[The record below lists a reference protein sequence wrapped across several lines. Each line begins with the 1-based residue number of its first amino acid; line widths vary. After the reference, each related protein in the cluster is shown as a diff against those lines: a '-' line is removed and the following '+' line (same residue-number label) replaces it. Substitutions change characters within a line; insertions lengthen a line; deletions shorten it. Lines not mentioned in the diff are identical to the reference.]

1 MHTCLQLHNTRSKKN
16 LTTVTHW
23 AILSTN
29 YDKFNCRPKSQVIA
43 KAGTLGDY
51 RKSPA
56 NFIASFWHVRY
67 LQF

>member
-1 MHTCLQLHNTRSKKN
+1 MFATTQYPIKKKPN
-16 LTTVTHW
+16 ASDTL
-23 AILSTN
+23 AILYTTN
-29 YDKFNCRPKSQVIA
+29 YYKFNCRPKSQVIA
-43 KAGTLGDY
+43 RAGTLGDY